1 MSEQFDLVVKPAAGS
16 IASNIADLEAWVKS
30 VTEPY
35 IGQVVTEDQ
44 TKFAKKDLADL
55 RKLKTMLED
64 ERKKAKAIIMEPYT
78 QFESMYK
85 KAVASL
91 DEAIIGIDRQVKE
104 IEAAARKKREEDTIA
119 FIRQAAQDIG
129 GNKMDKVFWRD
140 DILTWFVDPS
150 WLLASTARTKV
161 EKEIREKIMAVS
173 RDIYAIETAA
183 GDDYAPCLEIYY
195 QTGVLASALEKKQAL
210 DAIRREKEEA
220 ERAKAQ
226 EAEAQAAETAGMTVQ
241 TSSGEHKEEDLPPYV
256 TPIADRIFFDI
267 PIEPE
272 DETQKE
278 LMRVPAVLVFPKYK
292 KHLVR
297 EIMTKAGIKILKP
310 SSKEDK

>member
-104 IEAAARKKREEDTIA
+104 IEATARKKREEDTIA

-129 GNKMDKVFWRD
+129 GNKMDKVFWSD

-241 TSSGEHKEEDLPPYV
+241 TSSGEHKEEERRRRSSGKACRLF
-256 TPIADRIFFDI
+256 R
-267 PIEPE
+267 EGSC
-272 DETQKE
+272 K
-278 LMRVPAVLVFPKYK
+278 
-292 KHLVR
+292 VR
-297 EIMTKAGIKILKP
+297 GFHR
-310 SSKEDK
+310 

>member
-104 IEAAARKKREEDTIA
+104 IEVAARKKREEDTIA
-119 FIRQAAQDIG
+119 FIRQAAHDIG
-129 GNKMDKVFWRD
+129 GSNMGKVFWRD
-140 DILTWFVDPS
+140 DILAWFVEQS
-150 WLLASTARTKV
+150 WLLASTARTRV
-161 EKEIREKIMAVS
+161 EKEIREKILAVS
-173 RDIYAIETAA
+173 RDIDAIETAA
-183 GDDYAPCLEIYY
+183 GEDYAPCLEVYY

-226 EAEAQAAETAGMTVQ
+226 EAEAQSAETAEMTVQ
-241 TSSGEHKEEDLPPYV
+241 PASEEHKEEDMPPYV

-278 LMRVPAVLVFPKYK
+278 LMRIPAVLVFPKYK
-292 KHLVR
+292 KYLVR
-297 EIMTKAGIKILKP
+297 EIMTKAGIKMLKP
-310 SSKEDK
+310 SAEEDK